1 MYYKN
6 NLTRTHRKNQNIMLR
21 EEAMFLQSVAE
32 TFRLLYLKKKNSFLK
47 QIFTNKNIT
56 IPQGVISQLFR

>member
-1 MYYKN
+1 
-6 NLTRTHRKNQNIMLR
+6 MLR

-47 QIFTNKNIT
+47 QIFTNKNIR
-56 IPQGVISQLFR
+56 IPQGVISQLFRYFIKENVIQRLFLS

>member
-1 MYYKN
+1 
-6 NLTRTHRKNQNIMLR
+6 MLR

-32 TFRLLYLKKKNSFLK
+32 TFRLLYLKKKKNSFLK

>member
-1 MYYKN
+1 
-6 NLTRTHRKNQNIMLR
+6 MLR

>member
-21 EEAMFLQSVAE
+21 EEAMFLQSFAE

>member
-1 MYYKN
+1 
-6 NLTRTHRKNQNIMLR
+6 MLR

-32 TFRLLYLKKKNSFLK
+32 NFKLPYLKKKTSSLK